1 MKNET
6 IKFKDFLSDAADALG
21 LDKNDLKPDTGVYYK
36 CPKCKDYYSEKE
48 KFCSNDGEAIVEEPY
63 EYLSK
68 DTKRFIMDILYD
80 LTTAELPDSFPY
92 EYVDSIEKRGDE
104 YLEFKNKKAEQLLDL
119 IEKKIPDIRSHV
131 KTYYTST
138 PLTYRD
144 YTGTVNGSIYGVIK
158 DSNSPLKSFI
168 QPRTKISKFLANF
181 MIFRQ
186 TQTHIYY

>member
-92 EYVDSIEKRGDE
+92 EYVDSIEKRGDGSGYYMNFVFKRKSDGKFFYYCSYDCRIE
-104 YLEFKNKKAEQLLDL
+104 DNELQETKQKVKITWEFE
-119 IEKKIPDIRSHV
+119 SHF
-131 KTYYTST
+131 S
-138 PLTYRD
+138 
-144 YTGTVNGSIYGVIK
+144 
-158 DSNSPLKSFI
+158 
-168 QPRTKISKFLANF
+168 
-181 MIFRQ
+181 
-186 TQTHIYY
+186 